1 MDFILPTLVCLD
13 LDIHASTLDNTIHP
27 LLVMKPE
34 EETIFSITERDW
46 KIDTVLWPLIPRYNV
61 SPGSSAHTSLT
72 LPFNRM
78 VFELH
83 TECCCP
89 QEWLHLLSSREEEEK
104 EVNGSRCTSVKD
116 SGGSSCVLWFCSVLL
131 LHSLRYMASMD
142 QYRWM
147 NCVQHSV
154 LNTTRECFVY
164 RSCSLLTVLVFLAD
178 LHAKIHCVTGFGRT
192 SLSTP
197 FLLAALLSALYATGK
212 LACPLGLTFLLVE
225 VLQMVRPCSSLVPG
239 NVGWTHGWI
248 VFEKQDKLVIPLQ
261 FKLEVGTGGRGC
273 CFESLCT

>member
-1 MDFILPTLVCLD
+1 MCLLAVQPTPILL
-13 LDIHASTLDNTIHP
+13 
-27 LLVMKPE
+27 
-34 EETIFSITERDW
+34 F
-46 KIDTVLWPLIPRYNV
+46 
-61 SPGSSAHTSLT
+61 
-72 LPFNRM
+72 PFKRM

-89 QEWLHLLSSREEEEK
+89 QEWLHLLSSREEEEE

-116 SGGSSCVLWFCSVLL
+116 PGGSSCVLWFCSVLL

-142 QYRWM
+142 QYRRM

-197 FLLAALLSALYATGK
+197 FFPCCFAFCFMRKRKAGLSSGPYLLTGRNSPNGETLAAAWCLSM
-212 LACPLGLTFLLVE
+212 LAEL
-225 VLQMVRPCSSLVPG
+225 
-239 NVGWTHGWI
+239 
-248 VFEKQDKLVIPLQ
+248 
-261 FKLEVGTGGRGC
+261 TGGL
-273 CFESLCT
+273 SLRSRRN